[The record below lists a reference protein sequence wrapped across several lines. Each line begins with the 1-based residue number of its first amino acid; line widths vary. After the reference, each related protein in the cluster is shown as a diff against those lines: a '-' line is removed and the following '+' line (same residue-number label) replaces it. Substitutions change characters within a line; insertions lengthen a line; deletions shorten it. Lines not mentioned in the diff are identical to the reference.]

1 MIKAD
6 NISFRYDK
14 KKAQV
19 LRDVSIEVSP
29 GYLTVVLGHNGG
41 GKSTLFKLLYG
52 ELVPEE
58 GKIWTDYSVKP
69 GDGRNKEDKPDFST
83 VQAMRQKVA
92 FVSADSPLFE
102 SFDVTGNVELFKALY
117 PDFDEAEFRKLLE
130 YLALDIKPGK
140 YFKELSTGEYMK
152 LRIAFALARKPEI
165 IIMDE
170 PFANLDPVVK
180 TDIME
185 LLHERITGENLG
197 VLVSTHL
204 LEEINDRADY
214 IYVLENGRIT
224 KSGDRESL
232 FEKEGADSLR
242 GLLNH

>member
-19 LRDVSIEVSP
+19 LTDVSIEVIP

-41 GKSTLFKLLYG
+41 GKSTLFKLLHG
-52 ELVPEE
+52 ELVPEA
-58 GKIWTDYSVKP
+58 GTIIIGSSAIT
-69 GDGRNKEDKPDFST
+69 GDGRNGEEKLDFGT

-102 SFDVTGNVELFKALY
+102 SFDVNGNVELFKVLY

-185 LLHERITGENLG
+185 LMHERITGENLG

-242 GLLNH
+242 GLLNS